1 MLQVYNIENFVFN
14 FKNSNLFLYQ
24 VEGCEPNGDETLS
37 LIPDIALDHLLPES
51 HALEAG
57 IVSWSP
63 PQPNWNPWIGANID
77 EGMS

>member
-1 MLQVYNIENFVFN
+1 MPIHDIYCIVLY
-14 FKNSNLFLYQ
+14 FKKQQHIIYQ

-37 LIPDIALDHLLPES
+37 LIPDISLDHLLPES
-51 HALEAG
+51 HPLEAG

-77 EGMS
+77 EGMF